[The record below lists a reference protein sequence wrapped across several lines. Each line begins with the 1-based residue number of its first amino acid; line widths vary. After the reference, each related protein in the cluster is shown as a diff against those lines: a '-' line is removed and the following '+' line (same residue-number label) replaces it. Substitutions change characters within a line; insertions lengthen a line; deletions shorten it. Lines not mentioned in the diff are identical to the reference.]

1 MSNVYKIAFYD
12 PTTTANTTVYTCNAT
27 ARAIIQ
33 NIQIAN
39 ESGSKTVRVSVYD
52 SSATTTY
59 IVAYAAITGPMT
71 CNLANGPIILQ
82 ENDALLL
89 DSSVTTSVS
98 GTISIMEVNRG
109 SLTT

>member
-1 MSNVYKIAFYD
+1 MSNVYKNAFYD
-12 PTTTANTTVYTCNAT
+12 PTTTASTTVYTCNAT

-39 ESGSKTVRVSVYD
+39 ESGSKIVRAYVYD
-52 SSATTTY
+52 SSAATTY